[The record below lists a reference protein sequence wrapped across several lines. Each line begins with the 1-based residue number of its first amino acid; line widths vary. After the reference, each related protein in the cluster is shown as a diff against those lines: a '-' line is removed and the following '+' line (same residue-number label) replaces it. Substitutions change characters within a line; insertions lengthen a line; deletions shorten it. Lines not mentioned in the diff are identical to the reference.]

1 MQGVLEEPSPDWGA
15 QAESVGE
22 GPGKGGEDAVP
33 PAEEAAG
40 SARPGWSPCPSL
52 PGGHPAD
59 SEGQMFIFT
68 ATLRSSRTFLPR
80 ENGGW
85 FVCRGRAEPP
95 AGAALGSHGAPRR
108 GGEHGPRPSSAVSSS
123 SNCCACGNVEGA
135 SRIPRTPHPAWAVGS
150 PWPFSPSISSR
161 LAFSCLEEMPVA
173 AVTAP
178 DSSPPSVCLSRDLP
192 KVPCHRRLAE
202 SSAPLLSGDMNRS
215 AVSLSLTPAIRTPQP
230 LRSAG
235 PQFPSFMKRAIS
247 FNRVVLIALNSAVR
261 KQCLSPSAGVKR
273 PVVKPPGAVVPF
285 KQRLPQA
292 QLRRGITGGLSS
304 PLSGG

>member
-1 MQGVLEEPSPDWGA
+1 MHVQAGVHVPRSRADTPPILRARCSYSQRRYVQVERFCLVKTEVGLCVVAVPSHPRELLSGLMA
-15 QAESVGE
+15 
-22 GPGKGGEDAVP
+22 P
-33 PAEEAAG
+33 PAE
-40 SARPGWSPCPSL
+40 
-52 PGGHPAD
+52 
-59 SEGQMFIFT
+59 
-68 ATLRSSRTFLPR
+68 
-80 ENGGW
+80 
-85 FVCRGRAEPP
+85 
-95 AGAALGSHGAPRR
+95 
-108 GGEHGPRPSSAVSSS
+108 GGEHRPRPSSAVSSS

-135 SRIPRTPHPAWAVGS
+135 SRIPRTPHLAWAVGS

-215 AVSLSLTPAIRTPQP
+215 AVSLSLTPATRTPQP

>member
-1 MQGVLEEPSPDWGA
+1 MSWPCRATRGSCSRVSWR
-15 QAESVGE
+15 
-22 GPGKGGEDAVP
+22 P
-33 PAEEAAG
+33 PQ
-40 SARPGWSPCPSL
+40 R
-52 PGGHPAD
+52 
-59 SEGQMFIFT
+59 
-68 ATLRSSRTFLPR
+68 
-80 ENGGW
+80 
-85 FVCRGRAEPP
+85 
-95 AGAALGSHGAPRR
+95 
-108 GGEHGPRPSSAVSSS
+108 GEHGPRPSSAVSSS

-150 PWPFSPSISSR
+150 PWLFSPSISSR

-178 DSSPPSVCLSRDLP
+178 DSSPPSVCLSHDLP

-202 SSAPLLSGDMNRS
+202 SSAPLLNRS
-215 AVSLSLTPAIRTPQP
+215 AVSLSLTPATRTPQP

-292 QLRRGITGGLSS
+292 QLRRGITGGLLS